1 MRKNLS
7 VSIPEELFTRLSDY
21 ADEMYM
27 SKSQVLCNCFVEIMK
42 QKEAIKAMKAL
53 SSALIKVSENGSISD
68 DDRAQITK
76 CMEFINY
83 AKGWDI

>member
-7 VSIPEELFTRLSDY
+7 VSIPDELFTRLAEY

-27 SKSQVLCNCFVEIMK
+27 SKSQVLCNCFVEVMK

-53 SSALIKVSENGSISD
+53 SAALIKVSDNGAISEE
-68 DDRAQITK
+68 DRALITK
-76 CMEFINY
+76 CTDFINY